1 MLSLL
6 QQVFDPESF
15 RRQGHQLID
24 QLADYLL
31 RSQSRTEE
39 QVIPWRAPEEEWLF
53 WRDFLDQPEDRPDF
67 FQTVLEHSIR
77 VQHPRYMGHQVAC
90 PAPVAALA
98 GLVSNLMNNG
108 TGVYEMG
115 MASNAMEKVVVH
127 TVTRAFGWDDR
138 AGGHLTSGGTLANL
152 TALLAARRAKAPT
165 DVWVEG
171 SHEQLALLVSE
182 EAHYCVDRAVR
193 IMGWGSEGIIKV
205 PSDERYRMRTDLL
218 ESIYEQ
224 ETRKG
229 KQIIAVVGSACSTS
243 TGSYD
248 DLEVIAAFCRTHG
261 LWMHV
266 DGAHGAAAIFSSKY
280 KHLLI
285 GIEQADSVVMDFHKM
300 LLTPALATGLFFRE
314 HGHSFNTF
322 SPEAVYLFQ
331 KAGEEDWYNS
341 AKRTF
346 ECTKLMMSAKVF
358 SLLQAY
364 GVALWDEYVTYCYD
378 LGKTFARLIRQRP
391 DWELALE
398 PQCNIVCFRY
408 LGNGEEDL
416 NALNA
421 RLRKALV
428 EEGKYYIVQTILRG
442 KTWLRVTLVNPGTRE
457 EDLEGLL
464 DVLVEKKLTAT
475 MRRTLR

>member
-1 MLSLL
+1 MSSLL
-6 QQVFDPESF
+6 QQAFDPESF
-15 RRQGHQLID
+15 RREGHRLID
-24 QLADYLL
+24 QLADYLAQNHS
-31 RSQSRTEE
+31 RS
-39 QVIPWRAPEEEWLF
+39 EEEVISWRPPDEEWQF
-53 WRDFLDQPEDRPDF
+53 WRDFLDQPGDRPDF
-67 FQTVLEHSIR
+67 FQTVLDHSMR
-77 VQHPRYMGHQVAC
+77 VQHPHYMGHQVAC

-115 MASNAMEKVVVH
+115 MASNAMERIVVD
-127 TVTRAFGWDDR
+127 TATRAYGWDDR

-152 TALLAARRAKAPT
+152 TALLTARRAKAPR

-171 SHEQLALLVSE
+171 TSEQLALLVSE

-193 IMGWGSEGIIKV
+193 VMGWGSEGIIKV
-205 PSDERYRMRTDLL
+205 PSDERYRMRTELL
-218 ESIYEQ
+218 ESIYEK

-229 KQIIAVVGSACSTS
+229 KRIIAVVGSACSTS

-248 DLEVIAAFCRTHG
+248 DLEAIAAFCRARD

-266 DGAHGAAAIFSSKY
+266 DGAHGAAAIFSSNY
-280 KHLLI
+280 KHLLN

-314 HGHSFNTF
+314 NGHSFNTF
-322 SPEAVYLFQ
+322 SPEAAYLFQ
-331 KAGEEDWYNS
+331 KAGKEDWYNS

-346 ECTKLMMSAKVF
+346 ECTKLMMSLKVF

-364 GVALWDEYVTYCYD
+364 GVGLWDEYVTQCYD
-378 LGKTFARLIRQRP
+378 LGRTFAHLIRQRP
-391 DWELALE
+391 DWELAVE

-408 LGNGEEDL
+408 LGKSGEDL

-428 EEGKYYIVQTILRG
+428 EDGRFYIVQTVLRG
-442 KTWLRVTLVNPGTRE
+442 KTWLRVTLVHPGTRE
-457 EDLEGLL
+457 EDLERLL
-464 DVLVEKKLTAT
+464 DVLVEKN
-475 MRRTLR
+475 